1 MSPLTVDVAVVSVSE
16 LGHTICNANGLVP
29 AEDLVLMTF
38 YFLIP
43 H

>member
-16 LGHTICNANGLVP
+16 LAHCKANGLVP